1 MSLFPSFWLRKLF
14 RSPLPNKPEGRD
26 PRHVL
31 GELGE
36 RAALDHLKH
45 EGYRIRAVNY
55 RTTKGEIDIIAQE
68 KGVIVFVEVRTLS
81 SERYGDAFSTVKEP
95 KRQRMTGT
103 AHHYLDKYKLRDMDW
118 RFDFV
123 SVIIGKD
130 EIPRVEL
137 MRDAFQP
144 A

>member
-1 MSLFPSFWLRKLF
+1 MSLFPVFWLRKLF
-14 RSPLPNKPEGRD
+14 RSELPNNPNAKD

-36 RAALDHLKH
+36 KAALKHLKH

-55 RTTKGEIDIIAQE
+55 RTKKGEIDIIAQE

-81 SERYGDAFSTVKEP
+81 SEQYGDAFSTVNEP
-95 KRQRMTGT
+95 KRRRLTRT
-103 AHHYLDKYKLRDMDW
+103 AHHYLDKYKLGEMEW

-137 MRDAFQP
+137 IRDAFQP